1 MKRQEGETLK
11 HFRERKEDRD
21 EKIWLIVKAIFWI
34 AFFALGMIT
43 SIYDLNHRGL

>member
-21 EKIWLIVKAIFWI
+21 EIIGYIVKTIFWI
-34 AFFALGMIT
+34 IFIALGIIT
-43 SIYDLNHRGL
+43 SIYNLNHRGF